1 VGLSSH
7 FVIENLLKYSI
18 IIPTLNEEKLLPKLL
33 KQIADPELMRKYDY
47 EIIISDGGSSDN
59 TLDIARKF
67 TDKIILKQDNNFQN
81 IAMGR
86 NIGALSANGEI
97 LVFLNGDIVINDP
110 KFFFHYLEK
119 FFQNSKYLAFTCFV
133 WIYPEEEKISD
144 KIFHSIYNIYF
155 FLLNYVGVGMG
166 RGECQVI
173 RKDIFLKVG
182 GYNEQCAAG
191 EDFELYKRI
200 RKLGNI
206 LFSKNVC
213 VYESPRRFRRFGY
226 LGVSVSWIFNSF
238 SVIFK
243 KRSMHSHWEQVR

>member
-1 VGLSSH
+1 MH
-7 FVIENLLKYSI
+7 FVIENRLKYSI

-33 KQIADPELMRKYDY
+33 KQFADPFLKKRYDY
-47 EIIISDGGSSDN
+47 EIIISDGGSTDN
-59 TLDIARKF
+59 TLKIAQEF
-67 TDKIILKQDNNFQN
+67 TDKIIVNPNVKFQN

-86 NIGALSANGEI
+86 NNGAKSANGEVYI
-97 LVFLNGDIVINDP
+97 FLNGDVVISDP
-110 KFFFHYLEK
+110 VLFFNYLEK
-119 FFQNSKYLAFTCFV
+119 YFLKSNYLAFTCYV

-144 KIFHSIYNIYF
+144 KIFHSIYNTYF
-155 FLLNYVGVGMG
+155 YLLNYIGVGMG

-173 RKDIFLKVG
+173 RKDIFMKVG

-200 RKLGNI
+200 RKFGNI
-206 LFSKNVC
+206 LFSKKVF

-226 LGVSVSWIFNSF
+226 IAVSLSWVFNSF

-243 KRSMHSHWEQVR
+243 NRSMHSNWEQVR

>member
-1 VGLSSH
+1 MH
-7 FVIENLLKYSI
+7 FVIEHHLKYSI
-18 IIPTLNEEKLLPKLL
+18 IIPTLNEEKLLPELL
-33 KQIADPELMRKYDY
+33 KQFADPALQKKFDY
-47 EIIISDGGSSDN
+47 EIIISDGGSTDN
-59 TLDIARKF
+59 TLNIAREC
-67 TDKIILKQDNNFQN
+67 TDKIIQKHNNNFQN

-86 NIGALSANGEI
+86 NIGAQSADGDI
-97 LVFLNGDIVINDP
+97 LIFLNGDVVINDP
-110 KFFFHYLEK
+110 EFFFDYLEK
-119 FFQNSKYLAFTCFV
+119 YFLNSEYLAFTCYV

-144 KIFHSIYNIYF
+144 KVFHSIYNSYF

-200 RKLGNI
+200 RKLGKI
-206 LFSKNVC
+206 LFSKKVC

-226 LGVSVSWIFNSF
+226 VGVSLSWIFNSF